1 MGFFT
6 RTAMDALM
14 KTTHPEINR
23 RQCWNLHPHRKP
35 CTTCKDICPYG
46 EEIFSRPNL
55 VKDWDPCTDCG
66 LCVSACRSGCIAP
79 SPEQVQ
85 RDTAAADSDSDTI
98 WIGCERSARKNTV
111 VRSCICALS
120 WEALA
125 YLALNKKIVLDLTP
139 CGQCENDLCAE
150 QLRKELTRLV
160 DFFGQPM
167 FEARFSLAY
176 EEKEYP
182 YHVQELTRREMLEQ
196 VSHGSKSGT
205 KKLLQMLPGL
215 RSEEDSGV
223 DFRLLLHQRT
233 KQLKAAM
240 ETPLQYG
247 YYMPKFTD
255 NCFGCGRCEKACRAN
270 ALKFEEMPNG
280 QTRMVLTPWKC
291 SECGVCMNVCSNKGF
306 DGMKLYQLTTL
317 GPVVLHKCTKTLCK
331 QCGKPIA
338 PDSAEGL
345 CSVCRIKARTQKRQ
359 EEARLRAEQLKAERA
374 AKAAE
379 DAAKAAENT
388 VEPAAEAAAQAQNEK
403 AIKGAREEQIQAAY
417 EMWQKAQAGVT
428 IAEKSYKR
436 VKNLYE
442 QGVMPAQKL
451 DEVTA
456 QRDAAIAT
464 EKAAKAQY
472 TMAKNGAEREDKMA
486 AEALV
491 NRAKGAVA
499 EVESYIKETYL
510 IAPAAGE
517 VSEIFPKVGELVGTG
532 APIMNIAELN
542 DMWVTFNVREDLLK
556 NLTMGAEFEA
566 VVPALDNKTVRLKV
580 YYLKDLGTYAA
591 WKATKTTGQFDL
603 KTFEVK
609 ASPMEKVE
617 NLRPG
622 MSVIINK

>member
-14 KTTHPEINR
+14 KTSHPEINR

-46 EEIFSRPNL
+46 EEIFTRPNL

-85 RDTAAADSDSDTI
+85 RDTAAADTDSDTI
-98 WIGCERSARKNTV
+98 WIGCEKSARKNTV

-317 GPVVLHKCTKTLCK
+317 GPVVLYKCTKTLCK
-331 QCGKPIA
+331 QCAGQRRGSVLGVPHQGA
-338 PDSAEGL
+338 HPETAGGGTSARRAAEGRARRQGRRGGRQGSGKR
-345 CSVCRIKARTQKRQ
+345 CGDRCGSHRPDRGDCRSPDRRDRCRPAGDHPR
-359 EEARLRAEQLKAERA
+359 RAERCPGKRDGTRA
-374 AKAAE
+374 RSAALRMM
-379 DAAKAAENT
+379 
-388 VEPAAEAAAQAQNEK
+388 
-403 AIKGAREEQIQAAY
+403 IK
-417 EMWQKAQAGVT
+417 
-428 IAEKSYKR
+428 
-436 VKNLYE
+436 
-442 QGVMPAQKL
+442 
-451 DEVTA
+451 
-456 QRDAAIAT
+456 
-464 EKAAKAQY
+464 
-472 TMAKNGAEREDKMA
+472 
-486 AEALV
+486 
-491 NRAKGAVA
+491 KG
-499 EVESYIKETYL
+499 L
-510 IAPAAGE
+510 I
-517 VSEIFPKVGELVGTG
+517 L
-532 APIMNIAELN
+532 
-542 DMWVTFNVREDLLK
+542 
-556 NLTMGAEFEA
+556 
-566 VVPALDNKTVRLKV
+566 
-580 YYLKDLGTYAA
+580 
-591 WKATKTTGQFDL
+591 
-603 KTFEVK
+603 
-609 ASPMEKVE
+609 
-617 NLRPG
+617 
-622 MSVIINK
+622 